1 MSEVKNRRVTIT
13 KNLVG
18 QVKTSAYVLPDN
30 DFVYG
35 IESKLDPEGA
45 GNGKRA
51 DLHVLSTNRSNS
63 LIHSTVLLPQPFSH
77 DKLGSNRTKQTTM
90 LHAILPGI

>member
-1 MSEVKNRRVTIT
+1 MRIVLKFRLFHHTKSKSFLRGIPKCFNMSEVKNRRVTIT

-18 QVKTSAYVLPDN
+18 QVKTSAYALPDN

-45 GNGKRA
+45 GNGKRE
-51 DLHVLSTNRSNS
+51 DLHVLST
-63 LIHSTVLLPQPFSH
+63 
-77 DKLGSNRTKQTTM
+77 
-90 LHAILPGI
+90 

>member
-45 GNGKRA
+45 GNGKRE
-51 DLHVLSTNRSNS
+51 DLHVLST
-63 LIHSTVLLPQPFSH
+63 
-77 DKLGSNRTKQTTM
+77 
-90 LHAILPGI
+90 

>member
-18 QVKTSAYVLPDN
+18 QVKTSAYALPDD

-45 GNGKRA
+45 GNGKICN
-51 DLHVLSTNRSNS
+51 LIVVMYSFSST
-63 LIHSTVLLPQPFSH
+63 ILLQQPFSYH
-77 DKLGSNRTKQTTM
+77 KLGSIGTK
-90 LHAILPGI
+90 

>member
-1 MSEVKNRRVTIT
+1 MVSIDELDDIVLQISTVSLIQNLNSFHSTRVPPKACNMSEVKNRRVTIT

-18 QVKTSAYVLPDN
+18 QVKTSAYALPDN

-45 GNGKRA
+45 GNGKR
-51 DLHVLSTNRSNS
+51 
-63 LIHSTVLLPQPFSH
+63 
-77 DKLGSNRTKQTTM
+77 
-90 LHAILPGI
+90 